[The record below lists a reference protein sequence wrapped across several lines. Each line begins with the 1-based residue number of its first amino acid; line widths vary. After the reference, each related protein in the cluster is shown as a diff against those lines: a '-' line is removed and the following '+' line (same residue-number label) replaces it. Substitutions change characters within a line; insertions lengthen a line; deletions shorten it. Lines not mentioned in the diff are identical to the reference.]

1 MRSLVLALFPLAV
14 CPGIRGLDE
23 AAYRVLTAPG
33 TALVITGS
41 ASVLSHSSSVRQEGP

>member
-1 MRSLVLALFPLAV
+1 MRSLVLALFPLA
-14 CPGIRGLDE
+14 GIRGLDE
-23 AAYRVLTAPG
+23 AACRVLTAPG